1 MFKSKKKKLID
12 RDTIIKL
19 DSSKHA
25 YRINNIPFRFMSK
38 ENYIEILK
46 KNKIKTI
53 YSEEIVKTYFNGA
66 EKFCFLSIVG
76 IKI

>member
-38 ENYIEILK
+38 DNYIEILR
-46 KNKIKTI
+46 KNRIKTI
-53 YSEEIVKTYFNGA
+53 YCEEIVKTYFNGT
-66 EKFCFLSIVG
+66 EKFCFLSIIGV
-76 IKI
+76 KV